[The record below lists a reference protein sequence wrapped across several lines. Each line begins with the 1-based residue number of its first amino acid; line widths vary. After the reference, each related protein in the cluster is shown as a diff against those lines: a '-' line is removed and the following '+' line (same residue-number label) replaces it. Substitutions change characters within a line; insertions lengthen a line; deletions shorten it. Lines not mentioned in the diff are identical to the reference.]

1 VVRNQFWAPVR
12 RSRVCIDKGLL
23 DLRVLLCSEVCVIE
37 LSAQACFVGCGN
49 AYKGIFLLIID
60 WRR

>member
-1 VVRNQFWAPVR
+1 M
-12 RSRVCIDKGLL
+12 CIDKGLL

-49 AYKGIFLLIID
+49 AYRGIFLLIID